1 MHMADALLSPVVGGA
16 MWTASAGIMAHSGSK
31 LKNGID
37 ESKIPLMGVMGAFVF
52 AAQMINFTIPMT
64 GSSGHI
70 GGGIL
75 LSILLGPYAAFIT
88 LASVLVIQALFFADG
103 GLLAL
108 GANIF
113 NMGFFACFVV
123 YPFIFKPMIK
133 KGVTDRSIFKASM
146 VSAIISLQM
155 GALFVV
161 LQTLFSGKTELPFT
175 AFLLLMQPIHL
186 AIGIGEGLA
195 TAATAIFIL
204 KARPQLISSSDLEHS
219 VSSFSL
225 KKTMGILLAASL
237 MIGAGLSLFASSNP
251 DGLEWSIGK
260 IMASSE
266 IEVEGTLYE
275 KADKIQQSTSILPDY
290 SFKDAAEGSAA
301 GTSFSGLAG
310 SLTTLVIASLTGMTI
325 RKFKKK
331 QYMKKPSL

>member
-1 MHMADALLSPVVGGA
+1 MHMADALLSPAVGGI
-16 MWTASAGIMAHSGSK
+16 MWTASAGIMAYSGSK
-31 LKNGID
+31 LKNEID

-75 LSILLGPYAAFIT
+75 LSVLLGPYAAFIT

-123 YPFIFKPMIK
+123 YPLIFKPMIK
-133 KGVTDRSIFKASM
+133 KSLNDKTIFKASM
-146 VSAIISLQM
+146 ISAILSLQM
-155 GALFVV
+155 GAFFVV
-161 LQTLFSGKTELPFT
+161 IETLFSGKTELPFT

-195 TAATAIFIL
+195 TAATVMFIL
-204 KARPQLISSSDLEHS
+204 KARPQLISSANLQYSS
-219 VSSFSL
+219 NSFSL
-225 KKTMGILLAASL
+225 KKVAAIILTSALLIAT
-237 MIGAGLSLFASSNP
+237 GLSLFASSYP
-251 DGLEWSIGK
+251 DGLEWSMGK
-260 IMASSE
+260 ILSSSE
-266 IEVEGTLYE
+266 LEAKGSIYE
-275 KADKIQQSTSILPDY
+275 KMDSIQQNTSIMPDY
-290 SFKDAAEGSAA
+290 SFKNNPEGSVA
-301 GTSFSGLAG
+301 GTSFSGLVG
-310 SLTTLVIASLTGMTI
+310 SAATLVIAYLIGITI
-325 RKFKKK
+325 RKFKKNTA
-331 QYMKKPSL
+331 MKKTS